1 MKIKLMIVLG
11 VTALA
16 FTLVLTTIAPAANN
30 SMRNAVPAVSA
41 QLFAAEASPAER
53 HPHIRS
59 ALHELREARGELKT
73 AAHDFGGHRDEAVEA
88 VDKAIRQLEECLKYD
103 KD

>member
-16 FTLVLTTIAPAANN
+16 LTMVLTTITPAANN
-30 SMRNAVPAVSA
+30 STRNVVPGAST
-41 QLFAAEASPAER
+41 QPSAAEASPAER
-53 HPHIRS
+53 HPHIRA
-59 ALHELREARGELKT
+59 ALHELREARAELKA

-88 VDKAIRQLEECLKYD
+88 TDKAIRQLEECLKYD

>member
-11 VTALA
+11 VAAVAL
-16 FTLVLTTIAPAANN
+16 TLVLTTMTPAANN
-30 SMRNAVPAVSA
+30 STGTAVPGASA
-41 QLFAAEASPAER
+41 QPFAAEASPAER
-53 HPHIRS
+53 HPHIRA
-59 ALHELREARGELKT
+59 ALHELREARGELKK

-88 VDKAIRQLEECLKYD
+88 TDKAIRQLEECLKYD

>member
-11 VTALA
+11 IAALSL
-16 FTLVLTTIAPAANN
+16 TLVLTTITPAANN
-30 SMRNAVPAVSA
+30 SGGNAVPGATA
-41 QLFAAEASPAER
+41 QAFAAEASPAER
-53 HPHIRS
+53 HPHIRA

-88 VDKAIRQLEECLKYD
+88 TDKAIRQLEECLKYD